1 MRHEVMFA
9 GFGGQGIM
17 LIGQMLAYAG
27 MNEGKQAVW
36 LPSYGPEMRGGT
48 AYCIVQVA
56 DEPIGSPVVANP
68 FNAAVM
74 NRPSLE
80 KFGPRVKP
88 GGLLLIN
95 SSLIHIG
102 SDREDIDVLSIP
114 CNDIALE
121 LGTAKAANMVI
132 LGALVGA
139 TGMVETASIEE
150 MIEYQFGKKG
160 KKELVEINV
169 NIFHRGVEIGRSR
182 KTAGARKRA
191 RRKRSA

>member
-1 MRHEVMFA
+1 MFA

-68 FNAAVM
+68 KNACVM

-95 SSLIHIG
+95 SSLIPET
-102 SDREDIDVLSIP
+102 SDRKDISIVRVA
-114 CNDIALE
+114 CNEIAHKG
-121 LGTAKAANMVI
+121 GTAKAANMVI
-132 LGALVGA
+132 LGTLVGA
-139 TGMVETASIEE
+139 TGMVKPSSIED

-160 KKELVEINV
+160 KRHLVDINV
-169 NIFHRGVEIGRSR
+169 KIFRQGLDMGKKGKKKTKRGVGS
-182 KTAGARKRA
+182 
-191 RRKRSA
+191 

>member
-48 AYCIVQVA
+48 AFCIVQVA

-68 FNAAVM
+68 MNACVM

-80 KFGPRVKP
+80 KFGPRVKA

-95 SSLIHIG
+95 SSLIDIS
-102 SDREDIDVLSIP
+102 SDREDIGIVHIR
-114 CNDIALE
+114 CNEIAHE
-121 LGTAKAANMVI
+121 LWTAKAANMVM
-132 LGALVGA
+132 LGTLIGA
-139 TGMVETASIEE
+139 TGMVKPASIED

-160 KKELVEINV
+160 KRNLVDINV
-169 NIFHRGVEIGRSR
+169 KIFRKGLDIGKAARKNGGRS
-182 KTAGARKRA
+182 
-191 RRKRSA
+191 

>member
-68 FNAAVM
+68 LNAVVM

-80 KFGPRVKP
+80 KFGPKVKP

-95 SSLIHIG
+95 SSLIPDTTERG
-102 SDREDIDVLSIP
+102 DINVIRIA
-114 CNDIALE
+114 CNEIAIE
-121 LGTAKAANMVI
+121 EGTAKAANMVI
-132 LGALVGA
+132 LGALIGA
-139 TGMVETASIEE
+139 TSMVKTKSIED

-160 KKELVEINV
+160 KRNLVDINV
-169 NIFHRGVEIGRSR
+169 KIFRKGLDIGKAARKKGGRS
-182 KTAGARKRA
+182 
-191 RRKRSA
+191 

>member
-48 AYCIVQVA
+48 AYCVVQVS
-56 DEPIGSPVVANP
+56 DDPIGSPVVANP
-68 FNAAVM
+68 INAAVM

-95 SSLIHIG
+95 SSLIHV
-102 SDREDIDVLSIP
+102 DFERPDINIVKTP
-114 CNDIALE
+114 CNDIALG

-132 LGALVGA
+132 LGALIGF
-139 TGMVETASIEE
+139 TRMVKAESIEE
-150 MIEYQFGKKG
+150 MIDYQFGKKG
-160 KKELVEINV
+160 KGKLVAINV
-169 NIFHRGVEIGRSR
+169 DIFRHGFEEGV
-182 KTAGARKRA
+182 KAREAA
-191 RRKRSA
+191 R

>member
-48 AYCIVQVA
+48 AYCIVQVS
-56 DEPIGSPVVANP
+56 DDPIGSPVVANP
-68 FNAAVM
+68 MNAAVM
-74 NRPSLE
+74 NRPSLD
-80 KFGPRVKP
+80 KFGPEVKP

-95 SSLIHIG
+95 SSLIPDT
-102 SDREDIDVLSIP
+102 SKRTDISILNVG
-114 CNDIALE
+114 CNQIANE
-121 LGTAKAANMVI
+121 EGTGKAANMVI
-132 LGALVGA
+132 LGALIGA
-139 TGMVETASIEE
+139 TKMVKPKSIED

-160 KKELVEINV
+160 KRKLVDINIR
-169 NIFHRGVEIGRSR
+169 IFNRGLDIGKTSVKDR
-182 KTAGARKRA
+182 K
-191 RRKRSA
+191 

>member
-56 DEPIGSPVVANP
+56 DEMIGSPVVANP
-68 FNAAVM
+68 MNAAVM

-80 KFGPRVKP
+80 KFGPVVKP

-95 SSLIHIG
+95 SSLIPDQ
-102 SDREDIDVLSIP
+102 SDRTDISVIRVK
-114 CNDIALE
+114 CNDIAHKA
-121 LGTAKAANMVI
+121 GTSKAANMVI
-132 LGALVGA
+132 LGTLIGA
-139 TGMVETASIEE
+139 TSMVKPESIEE

-160 KKELVEINV
+160 KKELVEINRR
-169 NIFHRGVEIGRSR
+169 IFRTGVEIGKKGVKK
-182 KTAGARKRA
+182 KTA
-191 RRKRSA
+191 RRTKEHS

>member
-48 AYCIVQVA
+48 AYCIVQVS
-56 DEPIGSPVVANP
+56 DSIIGSPVVANP
-68 FNAAVM
+68 MNAAVM

-80 KFGPRVKP
+80 KFGPVIKP
-88 GGLLLIN
+88 GGLLLVN
-95 SSLIHIG
+95 SSLIHVKF
-102 SDREDIDVLSIP
+102 DRKDISILEVA
-114 CNDIALE
+114 CNDIANE
-121 LGTAKAANMVI
+121 EGTSKAANMVI
-132 LGALVGA
+132 LGALIGA
-139 TGMVETASIEE
+139 TGMVKPRSIED

-160 KKELVEINV
+160 KRKLVDINV
-169 NIFHRGVEIGRSR
+169 KIFNRGLDIGRKATGKAGR
-182 KTAGARKRA
+182 KK
-191 RRKRSA
+191 

>member
-1 MRHEVMFA
+1 
-9 GFGGQGIM
+9 
-17 LIGQMLAYAG
+17 MLAYAG

-68 FNAAVM
+68 MNAAVM

-80 KFGPRVKP
+80 KFGPKVKP

-95 SSLIHIG
+95 SSLIHIT
-102 SDREDIDVLSIP
+102 SDREDISILEVA
-114 CNDIALE
+114 CNQIANE
-121 LGTAKAANMVI
+121 EGTSKAANMVI
-132 LGALVGA
+132 LGALIGA
-139 TGMVETASIEE
+139 TNMVERKSIED

-160 KKELVEINV
+160 KRKLVDINV
-169 NIFHRGVEIGRSR
+169 KIFNRGIELGKASVKKSGGRR
-182 KTAGARKRA
+182 
-191 RRKRSA
+191 

>member
-27 MNEGKQAVW
+27 MNEGQQAVW

-56 DEPIGSPVVANP
+56 DEPIGSPVVATP
-68 FNAAVM
+68 LNAAVM

-80 KFGPRVKP
+80 KFAPKVKP

-95 SSLIHIG
+95 SSLIHIT
-102 SDREDIDVLSIP
+102 SDRKDINVLDIP
-114 CNDIALE
+114 CNDIAND

-132 LGALVGA
+132 LGALIGY
-139 TGMVETASIEE
+139 TKMVKPESIEH
-150 MIEYQFGKKG
+150 MIDYQFGKKG
-160 KKELVEINV
+160 KRKLVDINV
-169 NIFHRGVEIGRSR
+169 KVFRHGYAEGEKALAKAHKKS
-182 KTAGARKRA
+182 TT
-191 RRKRSA
+191 